1 MKRLFLFTSCILVG
15 LTGRAQVR
23 CHIEGVLNDM
33 TKGTEIVISRAGD
46 DLRVKDNAIHIQ
58 ANNGRFEY
66 DLEGSQM
73 DMYTVFLLNEYLQGR
88 WNYGSFLLEDGAKVN
103 INYDGTGFNIHSD
116 GQEMLKYQQMALEED
131 SLFGEP
137 LRKLHGLIKAQF
149 ELSWDAGQNLGE
161 NEDIKRLMQ
170 EEKAMT
176 DSLEHEGFFKRHQKW
191 REDYMASHPIPYNLF
206 YIGDKLAFTNEQG
219 QDQLLSLYHQH
230 YEDILPGHPVHQSI
244 AMKEAA
250 IRLKPGNPF
259 INLQARTADGNIVDV
274 SSLYQ
279 GKVTLICLWA
289 SWCGPCRRHNKAM
302 IPVYEAYRDKGFTVI
317 GIAHE
322 KTLDSMIKAAEKDGY
337 PWQNFVDLKDELHV
351 FEKCGLSYSGG
362 GMFLIDKDGIILST
376 SFDANELEPLIRK
389 ALGLE

>member
-15 LTGRAQVR
+15 LTGWAQVR

-73 DMYTVFLLNEYLQGR
+73 DMYKVFLLNEYLEGR

-116 GQEMLKYQQMALEED
+116 GLEMLKYQQMALEED
-131 SLFGEP
+131 SL
-137 LRKLHGLIKAQF
+137 
-149 ELSWDAGQNLGE
+149 
-161 NEDIKRLMQ
+161 
-170 EEKAMT
+170 
-176 DSLEHEGFFKRHQKW
+176 EHEGFFKRHQQW

-206 YIGDKLAFTNEQG
+206 YIDDKLAFTNEQG

-230 YEDILPGHPVHQSI
+230 YEDILSGHPVHQSI

-259 INLQARTADGNIVDV
+259 LDLQARTADGNIVDV

-317 GIAHE
+317 GIARE

-337 PWQNFVDLKDELHV
+337 PWQNLADLKDELHV

-376 SFDANELEPLIRK
+376 SVDANELEPLIRK